1 MECWSD
7 GLAMIPICSTA
18 APHSPSPER
27 ETASKRRSR
36 YRSNSLQLMKNWHC
50 GLEQTK
56 RHLWL
61 RSLDPQTG
69 QNSHQFS
76 SFSSLVVEESAPLL
90 SPSVKCVG
98 DGEDRKRSALSP
110 VRIRGGRCPPQLLS
124 GPERPPSPPGRSLPH
139 C

>member
-1 MECWSD
+1 MECWSN

-27 ETASKRRSR
+27 ETASERRSR

-50 GLEQTK
+50 GLEQTM

-76 SFSSLVVEESAPLL
+76 CFSCLVVDESERLI
-90 SPSVKCVG
+90 SSSVKCVAG
-98 DGEDRKRSALSP
+98 GEERKRSELNA
-110 VRIRGGRCPPQLLS
+110 VRTVCGRCPPYLFS
-124 GPERPPSPPGRSLPH
+124 CPNRPPSPSG
-139 C
+139 